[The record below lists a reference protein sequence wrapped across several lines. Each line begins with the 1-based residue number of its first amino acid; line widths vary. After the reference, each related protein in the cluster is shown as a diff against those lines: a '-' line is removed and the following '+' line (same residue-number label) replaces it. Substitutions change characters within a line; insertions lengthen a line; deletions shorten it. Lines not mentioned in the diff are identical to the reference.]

1 MPKKT
6 TADVKKTK
14 KKDFKTVAEISEPAT
29 VPEIEVMPKKKILLW
44 RRKARRSSRRA
55 DLRK

>member
-14 KKDFKTVAEISEPAT
+14 KKDFETVAEISEP
-29 VPEIEVMPKKKILLW
+29 
-44 RRKARRSSRRA
+44 RHSAR
-55 DLRK
+55 D

>member
-29 VPEIEVMPKKKILLW
+29 VPEIEVMPKKKILF
-44 RRKARRSSRRA
+44 AA
-55 DLRK
+55 